1 MDEVT
6 GGRKGNTVIR
16 QPAVAGQF
24 YPAEASEIGAALDAL
39 ILSTVPKR
47 KAIAVVC
54 PHAGWMYSG
63 HTAGLVYSSVKV
75 PDCVILVGPNHRN
88 AGSHYAVYS
97 SGAWHTPV
105 GNVPVAEPLALE
117 LLDHCELLAEDTKAH
132 AQEHSLEVQIP
143 MLLRANPNV
152 HIVPL
157 LIGGGWPEGG
167 GRRELKE
174 IGGAV
179 AQCVRECGKPVL
191 LVASTDLDHYEDQE
205 VSHIKDKLVLD
216 AIVKLDP
223 DALMDRVI
231 DVGVSMCGVAA
242 TYIVLWSARGLGAKH
257 AELLEYR
264 TSGDVSGDFT
274 RVVGY
279 GGVVIE

>member
-1 MDEVT
+1 MA
-6 GGRKGNTVIR
+6 GKGKTVIR

-24 YPAEASEIGAALDAL
+24 YPAEASEIETTLDAL
-39 ILSTVPKR
+39 IPATTLKR

-63 HTAGLVYSSVKV
+63 HTAGLVYSSVEI
-75 PDCVILVGPNHRN
+75 PERVILVGPNHRD

-105 GNVPVAEPLALE
+105 GDVPVAEPLAAE
-117 LLDHCELLAEDTKAH
+117 LLENCELLAEDTRAH
-132 AQEHSLEVQIP
+132 TQEHSLEVQLP

-157 LIGGGWPEGG
+157 LIGGGWPESG
-167 GRRELKE
+167 GRGELKA
-174 IGGAV
+174 IGHAL
-179 AQCVRECGKPVL
+179 AQCVKEYGKPVL
-191 LVASTDLDHYEDQE
+191 LVASTDLNHYEDQE
-205 VSHIKDKLVLD
+205 TSHRKDKLVLNE
-216 AIVKLDP
+216 IVRLDP
-223 DALMDRVI
+223 DAMMDRVI
-231 DVGVSMCGVAA
+231 SADVSMCGVAA
-242 TYIVLWSARGLGAKH
+242 TYIVLMAALGLGAKR